1 LPPSG
6 AATKAEDNDLG
17 SIAALSFDL
26 YPDRALRFA
35 SGRTFVKNESVTGS
49 AEEIAT
55 VRIELVD
62 TAPLIWRE
70 VEVNTS
76 ITLKTLHAVIQAVTN
91 WTNSHLWE
99 FTIGKQRF
107 GPPLDDD
114 WGDEPKRDAG
124 KVRLR
129 DVLKPRKTVIDYIYD
144 FGDSWE
150 HRIVVTKVRPG
161 ETGVSYPRYVGGEYN
176 APPDD
181 CGGLPGFYNSLE
193 ALADKKHPDHAYAK
207 EWFGDYDPN
216 MIDEAR
222 LKYAVGRIAV
232 RRKAARKI
240 RSQTLA
246 TGKIA

>member
-1 LPPSG
+1 MKQGSS
-6 AATKAEDNDLG
+6 AEG
-17 SIAALSFDL
+17 
-26 YPDRALRFA
+26 
-35 SGRTFVKNESVTGS
+35 V
-49 AEEIAT
+49 EEIAT

-76 ITLKTLHAVIQAVTN
+76 MTLKTLHTVIQSVMN

-99 FTIGKQRF
+99 FSIGKQRF

-114 WGDEPKRDAG
+114 WDDEPKQDAG

-129 DVLKPRKTVIDYIYD
+129 DVLKPRKTVIEYLYD

-161 ETGVSYPRYVGGEYN
+161 QPGVGYPRYVGGEYN

-181 CGGLPGFYNSLE
+181 CGGLPGFYNTLE

-207 EWFGDYDPN
+207 EWFGEYDPDK
-216 MIDEAR
+216 IDE
-222 LKYAVGRIAV
+222 LPIKWAVGRIAV
-232 RRKAARKI
+232 RRNAARKK
-240 RSQTLA
+240 RGEPRASQT
-246 TGKIA
+246 G

>member
-1 LPPSG
+1 MKKQCG
-6 AATKAEDNDLG
+6 E
-17 SIAALSFDL
+17 
-26 YPDRALRFA
+26 
-35 SGRTFVKNESVTGS
+35 S

-76 ITLKTLHAVIQAVTN
+76 MTLETLHTVIQSVMN

-99 FTIGKQRF
+99 FSIGKQRL

-114 WGDEPKRDAG
+114 WGEARKLDAG

-129 DVLKPRKTVIDYIYD
+129 DLLKPRKTVIDYLYD

-150 HRIVVTKVRPG
+150 HRIVVTKVRAGEPG
-161 ETGVSYPRYVGGEYN
+161 VGYPRYIGGENN

-181 CGGLPGFYNSLE
+181 CGGLPGFYNTLE
-193 ALADKKHPDHAYAK
+193 ALADEKHLDHAYAQ
-207 EWFGDYDPN
+207 EWFGDYDPGK
-216 MIDEAR
+216 IDELPIIWAI
-222 LKYAVGRIAV
+222 GRIAI
-232 RRKAARKI
+232 RRHAARKA
-240 RSQTLA
+240 RAKLA
-246 TGKIA
+246 TRGNSA